1 MSEPVPSYQ
10 PGTVLTV
17 GSHQVVIDK
26 YVARGGFAEIY
37 TCRMSPAW
45 NNQTVG
51 CLKRV
56 AVPTKPQ
63 LNKLRQEVDAMRRL
77 EGNKYIVSYIDSHA
91 SHASN
96 GQGYVVFMLME
107 YCTKKGLIDFMNT
120 RLVNKLTEP
129 EIINIIYDITYAVA
143 CVHSLDP
150 PLIHRDIKIE
160 NVLLA
165 DDGTFKLCDFGSAC
179 PPMQPPRNLEEFQVM
194 QNDILHNTTPQ
205 YRCPEMVDLYK
216 RQPIDEKSD
225 IWALGVML
233 YKLCYYTTPFE
244 SNTINGSRNAGGGNY
259 AIVNGIFSFP
269 PAPPFSA
276 RLKNVIS
283 KTLAVDPNARP
294 DAFQLLEELC
304 KMKGEV
310 FPKQFA
316 HRLQQGAPV
325 YAAKASVEPSTNH
338 NAIPAHS
345 VSSGA
350 LPRFSGLVSRN
361 TPVATRPAERW
372 CRSVCRASQL
382 RSWGA
387 GVANSGSDMHLAQ
400 SYQHILPSS
409 QGQQVQYTQQ
419 AQYIQHSKQGPY
431 TQRSKQGQPKLLDS
445 QSQTA
450 TSRSRY
456 PPDLLRRPLSMSATD
471 YEGMANGSSAKSRIV
486 SPIES
491 IITGMTEEETVELSP
506 GHPPNI
512 DSSVQFLR
520 DVSANNTDSSS
531 NSSPVSKRSS
541 ISSLRDLLTGGRFS
555 SRRRS
560 SHLSRHSSS
569 SSRISSY
576 SQREKSDGLLDFS
589 RSHIRTKKQP
599 DSNFK
604 GMTDNNFKN
613 MADNNFKD
621 MADGNFK
628 DMADGNSKNM
638 ATSISNPLPE
648 QKHHRS
654 HFQTR
659 HSFESHLHAP
669 PKIPKLHPPKK
680 PNSIQ
685 WRVKELLGRKKTPAP
700 KTANGY
706 GKYTDRDTKLD
717 ARNSPGIDLVRRK
730 SLVESGLP
738 KLSISDVEQADP
750 FALPDKTKHRN
761 EHRAKSPPPKPK
773 KPAYLRRLSLKG
785 RPQAEVSGVDQI
797 PASTRHE
804 RAVSGGSSLYNEDFE
819 VLEKKFER
827 KYPSAI

>member
-37 TCRMSPAW
+37 TCQMSPAW

-91 SHASN
+91 SRASN
-96 GQGYVVFMLME
+96 GHGYVVFMLME

-120 RLVNKLTEP
+120 RLVHKLTEP

-225 IWALGVML
+225 IWALGVIL

-244 SNTINGSRNAGGGNY
+244 SNAINGSRNAGGGNY

-310 FPKQFA
+310 FPRRFA
-316 HRLQQGAPV
+316 HRLQQRAPV
-325 YAAKASVEPSTNH
+325 YAAKASIEPSTNH
-338 NAIPAHS
+338 NAIPAHP

-361 TPVATRPAERW
+361 TPVATRQPKGGTDPFAG
-372 CRSVCRASQL
+372 L
-382 RSWGA
+382 RNYVPGGA

-400 SYQHILPSS
+400 SYQHMLPSS
-409 QGQQVQYTQQ
+409 QGQQGQYTQ
-419 AQYIQHSKQGPY
+419 YSKH
-431 TQRSKQGQPKLLDS
+431 TQPKLLDP
-445 QSQTA
+445 QPQTA

-471 YEGMANGSSAKSRIV
+471 YDGMANGSSAKSRIV

-599 DSNFK
+599 ASDFK
-604 GMTDNNFKN
+604 KQPASDFKN
-613 MADNNFKD
+613 MADSNLKN
-621 MADGNFK
+621 MADS
-628 DMADGNSKNM
+628 NSKNM
-638 ATSISNPLPE
+638 ASSNAKNMTTSITNSPPE
-648 QKHHRS
+648 QKPHKS
-654 HFQTR
+654 HFQTI
-659 HSFESHLHAP
+659 HSFESHLYAP

-761 EHRAKSPPPKPK
+761 EHRAKSPPPRPK

-797 PASTRHE
+797 PASARHE